1 MRKIF
6 IPIFVMLILLTGC
19 GVKKYKSLSLNI
31 ETGDDIVV
39 KVNTN
44 GGYNVSEDKNNE
56 IHSFAIKFTKDDK
69 KIATG
74 YFDYADQYDL
84 IVEYIESEDYAPV
97 VKGIKKENR
106 EDGKM
111 LCYQYLADGNNICRV
126 KIKGSNTMITIYGT
140 LEYDE
145 LIKLI
150 NRLSFSKK

>member
-1 MRKIF
+1 MKKIYILAF
-6 IPIFVMLILLTGC
+6 AILLLVGC
-19 GVKKYKSLSLNI
+19 SVKKYKSLTATVDN
-31 ETGDDIVV
+31 GDKIVV
-39 KVNTN
+39 EIKSN
-44 GGYNVSEDKNNE
+44 GGYNLEEDKSNE

-111 LCYQYLADGNNICRV
+111 ICYQYLADGNNICRV

-145 LIKLI
+145 LIKLM